1 MPITQQS
8 LGRRLQDA
16 REAAGLSLELSAQTI
31 EISPERL
38 AGLES
43 GEQSVNSLEIH
54 RLAKLYKVTLRSLLV
69 IEEEVPDGVA

>member
-1 MPITQQS
+1 MI
-8 LGRRLQDA
+8 
-16 REAAGLSLELSAQTI
+16 EVSAQKI

-69 IEEEVPDGVA
+69 IEEELPDGVA